1 MGSGGLQHG
10 IHIQSGG
17 AVRMFDSASD
27 ICAPATTVGADWER
41 LSKGD
46 YSNCFYYWRG
56 NVDDGGNLNHFPK
69 TAQVT
74 RMTEVIGTFGKSSP

>member
-17 AVRMFDSASD
+17 AVRMFVSASD

-41 LSKGD
+41 LSKYKD
-46 YSNCFYYWRG
+46 QNYSHNYRIRVARKKASVKRTSFSYDIIC
-56 NVDDGGNLNHFPK
+56 
-69 TAQVT
+69 
-74 RMTEVIGTFGKSSP
+74 